1 MGLLKILGAGIL
13 VLWLVLWL
21 ALKITTGVI
30 HLLVL
35 VGIAMIIIGFVKRT

>member
-1 MGLLKILGAGIL
+1 MGMLKILGAGIL

-35 VGIAMIIIGFVKRT
+35 VGIAMIVIGFVKRS